1 MGQKVNPIGFR
12 VAVTKDWLSKWYAD
26 KKDYAPLLL
35 EDIKVRDIVK
45 KKLAAAAVPK
55 ITIERY
61 ANRARITIFTAR
73 PGIVIGRKGSEI
85 DKLKEELGK
94 MTGKEIYVDIVE
106 VKQPETDAQ
115 LVAENISLQLERR
128 ISFRRAMKK
137 SVQTAMDFGAQGIKV
152 ACGGRLGGSEIAR
165 REKYRVGKIPL
176 HTLRADID
184 YGFAEAQTDPGC
196 EAGGAN
202 GHSGAGSLG
211 DICYA
216 PDASQSKT
224 PQTATREPCRDC
236 LAWDRGVVWRIWTAG
251 PGPDV
256 VDGRAD

>member
-12 VAVTKDWLSKWYAD
+12 VSVTKDWLSKWYAD
-26 KKDYAPLLL
+26 KKEYAPLLL

-45 KKLAAAAVPK
+45 KKLASAAVPK

-94 MTGKEIYVDIVE
+94 LTGKEIYVDIVE
-106 VKQPETDAQ
+106 VKQPETNAQ
-115 LVAENISLQLERR
+115 LVAENIALQLERR

-137 SVQTAMDFGAQGIKV
+137 TVQTAMDFGALGIKV

-184 YGFAEAQTDPGC
+184 YGFAEAGTVYGKIGVKVWICRGERARKEVVP
-196 EAGGAN
+196 EAKPVVGPVA
-202 GHSGAGSLG
+202 A
-211 DICYA
+211 A
-216 PDASQSKT
+216 PA
-224 PQTATREPCRDC
+224 A
-236 LAWDRGVVWRIWTAG
+236 
-251 PGPDV
+251 
-256 VDGRAD
+256 

>member
-1 MGQKVNPIGFR
+1 MGQKVNPVGLR

-26 KKDYAPLLL
+26 KKEYAPLLL

-45 KKLAAAAVPK
+45 TKLAAAAVPK

-85 DKLKEELGK
+85 DKLKEELNK
-94 MTGKEIYVDIVE
+94 LTGKEIYVDIVE
-106 VKQPETDAQ
+106 VKQPETNAQ
-115 LVAENISLQLERR
+115 LVAENIALQLERR

-137 SVQTAMDFGAQGIKV
+137 SVQTAMDFGALGIKI
-152 ACGGRLGGSEIAR
+152 ACGGRLGGSEIAK

-184 YGFAEAQTDPGC
+184 YGFAEANTVYGKIGVKVWVCHGERKVVATP
-196 EAGGAN
+196 
-202 GHSGAGSLG
+202 
-211 DICYA
+211 
-216 PDASQSKT
+216 SKT
-224 PQTATREPCRDC
+224 TP
-236 LAWDRGVVWRIWTAG
+236 VG
-251 PGPDV
+251 PSAP
-256 VDGRAD
+256 AAPAA

>member
-1 MGQKVNPIGFR
+1 MGQKVNPVGFR

-45 KKLAAAAVPK
+45 KKLASAAVPK

-61 ANRARITIFTAR
+61 ANRARITIHTAR

-94 MTGKEIYVDIVE
+94 LTGKEIYVDIVE

-115 LVAENISLQLERR
+115 LVAENIALQLERR

-165 REKYRVGKIPL
+165 HEKYRVGKIPL
-176 HTLRADID
+176 HTLRANID
-184 YGFAEAQTDPGC
+184 YGFTEAQTVYGKI
-196 EAGGAN
+196 GIKVW
-202 GHSGAGSLG
+202 
-211 DICYA
+211 ICKGERARKEPLPVAKPVA
-216 PDASQSKT
+216 PPTVVA
-224 PQTATREPCRDC
+224 P
-236 LAWDRGVVWRIWTAG
+236 LA
-251 PGPDV
+251 
-256 VDGRAD
+256 

>member
-45 KKLAAAAVPK
+45 KKLASAAVPK

-61 ANRARITIFTAR
+61 ANRARITIHTAR

-94 MTGKEIYVDIVE
+94 LTGKEIYVDIVE

-115 LVAENISLQLERR
+115 LVAENIALQLERR

-165 REKYRVGKIPL
+165 HEKYRVGKIPL
-176 HTLRADID
+176 HTLRANID
-184 YGFAEAQTDPGC
+184 YGFTEAQTVYGKI
-196 EAGGAN
+196 GIKVW
-202 GHSGAGSLG
+202 
-211 DICYA
+211 ICKGERARKEPLPVAKPVA
-216 PDASQSKT
+216 PPTVVA
-224 PQTATREPCRDC
+224 P
-236 LAWDRGVVWRIWTAG
+236 LA
-251 PGPDV
+251 
-256 VDGRAD
+256 

>member
-12 VAVTKDWLSKWYAD
+12 VSVTKDWLSKWYAD

-35 EDIKVRDIVK
+35 EDIKIRDIVK

-184 YGFAEAQTDPGC
+184 YGFAEAQTVYGKIGVKVWVCKGERARKEPLPV
-196 EAGGAN
+196 AKPV
-202 GHSGAGSLG
+202 
-211 DICYA
+211 A
-216 PDASQSKT
+216 PPAT
-224 PQTATREPCRDC
+224 TAPV
-236 LAWDRGVVWRIWTAG
+236 A
-251 PGPDV
+251 
-256 VDGRAD
+256 